1 MSVPL
6 INTRANLL
14 ADIKTNFMNTYQVR
28 ATGVLEGVLNSV
40 EEVPMER
47 RQDRFFYYK
56 TLPLIERI
64 DYNEQIKFGG
74 LEQES
79 YVIQALKYG
88 KAISWSEDDEKD
100 DITRSLPGQAR
111 RLGDLLRLLP
121 VRIFFQ
127 ILQDAS
133 NPKLLPSVPS
143 APDGAALYATTAA
156 SVARFGVT
164 GGNIVTG
171 KFLAPFFM

>member
-14 ADIKTNFMNTYQVR
+14 AYIKTNFMNTYEVR

-88 KAISWSEDDEKD
+88 KAISWS
-100 DITRSLPGQAR
+100 IGL
-111 RLGDLLRLLP
+111 
-121 VRIFFQ
+121 
-127 ILQDAS
+127 
-133 NPKLLPSVPS
+133 
-143 APDGAALYATTAA
+143 
-156 SVARFGVT
+156 
-164 GGNIVTG
+164 IV
-171 KFLAPFFM
+171 